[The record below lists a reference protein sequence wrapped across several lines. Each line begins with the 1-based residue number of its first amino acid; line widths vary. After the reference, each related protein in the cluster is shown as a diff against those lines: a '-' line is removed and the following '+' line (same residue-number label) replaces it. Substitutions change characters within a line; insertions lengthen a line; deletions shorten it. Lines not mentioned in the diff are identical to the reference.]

1 MRKWQLSE
9 DNGSIIILGIDPGL
23 ATAGYGVIRQEG
35 SHLYYVDS
43 GEISTNSKTDFGTR
57 LLKLS
62 NWLRDILDLSNPD
75 VGVVEETFY
84 GANAKTA
91 LQMGHA
97 RGALLL
103 TLAQSNVKS
112 VEYSARKIKQA
123 VVGNGAASKEQV
135 EYMVKNL
142 LNLDDISGQ
151 HASDALAAAI
161 CHANHGTV
169 IK

>member
-9 DNGSIIILGIDPGL
+9 DKRRITILGIDPGL

-35 SHLYYVDS
+35 SHLHYVDS
-43 GEISTNSKTDFGTR
+43 GEISTNPKTEFGTR

-62 NWLRDILDLSNPD
+62 EWLREVLERSNPD
-75 VGVVEETFY
+75 VGVIEETFY
-84 GANAKTA
+84 GPNAKTA

-97 RGALLL
+97 RGALML
-103 TLAQSNVKS
+103 TLAQSDVKS
-112 VEYSARKIKQA
+112 VEYSARKIKQS

-135 EYMVKNL
+135 EFMVKNL
-142 LNLDDISGQ
+142 LKMDGIQGHHS
-151 HASDALAAAI
+151 SDALAAAI
-161 CHANHGTV
+161 CHANHSMV

>member
-1 MRKWQLSE
+1 MT
-9 DNGSIIILGIDPGL
+9 ILGIDPGL

-35 SHLYYVDS
+35 SHLHYVDS
-43 GEISTNSKTDFGTR
+43 GEISTNSKTDFSVR

-62 NWLRDILDLSNPD
+62 EWLRDVLDKSNPD

-135 EYMVKNL
+135 EFMVKNL
-142 LNLDDISGQ
+142 LKLDDLSGQ

-161 CHANHGTV
+161 CHANQGPV
-169 IK
+169 IR

>member
-1 MRKWQLSE
+1 MT
-9 DNGSIIILGIDPGL
+9 ILGIDPGL
-23 ATAGYGVIRQEG
+23 ATAGYGLITQEG
-35 SHLYYVDS
+35 SHLHYVDS
-43 GEISTNSKTDFGTR
+43 GEITTNSKTDFGTR

-62 NWLRDILDLSNPD
+62 EWLREVLEKSNPD
-75 VGVVEETFY
+75 VGVIEETFY
-84 GANAKTA
+84 GENAKTA

-103 TLAQSNVKS
+103 TLSQSNVKS
-112 VEYSARKIKQA
+112 IEYSVRKIKQS
-123 VVGNGAASKEQV
+123 VVGNGSASKEQV
-135 EYMVKNL
+135 EFMVKNL
-142 LNLDDISGQ
+142 LGVDDLPGQ

>member
-1 MRKWQLSE
+1 MT
-9 DNGSIIILGIDPGL
+9 ILGIDPGL

-35 SHLYYVDS
+35 SHLHYVDS
-43 GEISTNSKTDFGTR
+43 GEISTNSKTDFSVR

-62 NWLRDILDLSNPD
+62 EWLRDALDKSNPD
-75 VGVVEETFY
+75 VGVIEETFY

-112 VEYSARKIKQA
+112 VEYSARKIKQS

-135 EYMVKNL
+135 EFMVKNL
-142 LNLDDISGQ
+142 LNLDDLSGQ

-161 CHANHGTV
+161 CHSNHGPV
-169 IK
+169 IR

>member
-9 DNGSIIILGIDPGL
+9 DNGSITILGIDPGL

-35 SHLYYVDS
+35 SHLHYVDA

-62 NWLRDILDLSNPD
+62 EWLREVLENSNPD
-75 VGVVEETFY
+75 VGVIEETFY

-103 TLAQSNVKS
+103 TLAQSDVKS
-112 VEYSARKIKQA
+112 VEYSARRIKQS

-135 EYMVKNL
+135 EFMVKNL
-142 LNLDDISGQ
+142 LKLDDIPGQ
-151 HASDALAAAI
+151 HSSDALAAAI
-161 CHANHGTV
+161 CHANNSMV
-169 IK
+169 I